1 MSNDSVFYRPDIP
14 VEYFTDERCHILEL
28 LNTADSTDASIARA
42 RVEPG
47 ITTKQHQVKG
57 TVERYILLEGKGV
70 VHIAGM
76 DDQKVCIGDVVVI
89 PAGVT
94 QSITNNG
101 DHDLVF
107 LCVCTPRFEWDNYT
121 LLESL

>member
-1 MSNDSVFYRPDIP
+1 MSKLPAIHHPDA
-14 VEYFTDERCHILEL
+14 VAEYFTDERCHILEL
-28 LNTADSTDASIARA
+28 LNADTSPEASIARA

-47 ITTKQHQVKG
+47 VTTKQHQVAG
-57 TVERYILLEGKGV
+57 TIERYILLEGQGV

-76 DDQKVCIGDVVVI
+76 DDRAVKVGDVIEI

-101 DHDLVF
+101 DRDLVF
-107 LCVCTPRFEWDNYT
+107 LCVCTPRFEWDNY
-121 LLESL
+121 ESLE

>member
-1 MSNDSVFYRPDIP
+1 MTNSPAIQSSSAS

-28 LNTADSTDASIARA
+28 LNTADSPAASIARA

-47 ITTKQHQVKG
+47 VTTKQHQVVG
-57 TVERYILLEGKGV
+57 TIERYILLEGRGV
-70 VHIAGM
+70 AHIAGEA
-76 DDQKVCIGDVVVI
+76 DRAVAVGDVIEI

-94 QSITNNG
+94 QSITNDS

-107 LCVCTPRFEWDNYT
+107 LCVCTPRFEWDNYKS
-121 LLESL
+121 LE

>member
-1 MSNDSVFYRPDIP
+1 MSNSPAIHSAIAA

-28 LNTADSTDASIARA
+28 LNTADSPEASIARA

-47 ITTKQHQVKG
+47 VTTKQHQVVG
-57 TVERYILLEGKGV
+57 TIERYILLEGEGV
-70 VHIAGM
+70 AHIAGM
-76 DDQKVCIGDVVVI
+76 DDRAVEVGDVIEI

-107 LCVCTPRFEWDNYT
+107 LCVCTPRFEWDNYKS
-121 LLESL
+121 LE